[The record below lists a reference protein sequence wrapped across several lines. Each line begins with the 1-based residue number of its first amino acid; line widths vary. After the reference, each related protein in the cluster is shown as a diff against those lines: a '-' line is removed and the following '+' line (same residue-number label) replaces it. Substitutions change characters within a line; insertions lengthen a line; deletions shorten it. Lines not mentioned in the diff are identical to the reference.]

1 MQLLKLERQEQFD
14 ELEKGDIVVVKWNHR
29 SDEHRAAVR
38 KKKIKES
45 EPHFIGH
52 YNMIEITRLNEVV
65 LEVKRNIYFNIQMY
79 LDGESTAVEAYKIVG

>member
-1 MQLLKLERQEQFD
+1 MQMVKLERQEQFD
-14 ELEKGDIVVVKWNHR
+14 ELKKGDIVVVKWNER

-45 EPHFIGH
+45 QPHFIGH

-79 LDGESTAVEAYKIVG
+79 LDGESTALEAYKIEG